1 MTRTGFACS
10 ARLPLLLLTTLPAAA
25 IAFTALTVTTSTPTQ
40 AASFKSCAAN
50 VKASVIKSGVSK
62 KVARKAFADVAY
74 DKKVVRFSKAQPE
87 YKTPIW
93 DYIAFLVDDE
103 RIATG
108 RKMMKKHGRTLK
120 AVERAYG
127 VDRYSIAALWGVE
140 SNFGQNQGSFFIPH
154 ALTNLICAGR
164 RAKFWRSELVEAL
177 KLVDRGDLKLKDLYG
192 SWAGA
197 FGQTQFIPSTYRR
210 LAVDF
215 DRDGRRDLVHSVPDA
230 LGSTANYLKRSGWRK
245 GQPWGYEVK
254 LPRGY
259 KGPIGRK
266 GKASVASWS
275 KRGIKKVGGG
285 KLTGSGSAGLIRP
298 AGRNGPAFLVF
309 KNFDALYSYNLA
321 ESYALAISHLSDRM
335 KGGKAFKTAWPTNDP
350 GLSRAQRLDLQHRL
364 NKKGFDVGEPDGKV
378 GPATRAG
385 IRKAEASLGLAV
397 TGRPGMKVYRGLGGK
412 Q

>member
-1 MTRTGFACS
+1 MKRSGIAFFAL
-10 ARLPLLLLTTLPAAA
+10 LPVLMLA
-25 IAFTALTVTTSTPTQ
+25 IAPATPAS
-40 AASFKSCAAN
+40 AASIKKCVSGLR
-50 VKASVIKSGVSK
+50 ASVIKSGVSRR
-62 KVARKAFADVAY
+62 VAKAALKDAAY
-74 DKKVVRFSKAQPE
+74 DEKVVRFSRAQPE

-93 DYIAFLVDDE
+93 DYMAFLVDDE
-103 RIATG
+103 RIRTG
-108 RKMMKKHGRTLK
+108 RQMMKKHGRTLK
-120 AVERAYG
+120 AVEKTYG
-127 VDRYSIAALWGVE
+127 VDRYAIAALWGVE
-140 SNFGQNQGSFFIPH
+140 SNFGEAQGDFFIPH
-154 ALTNLICAGR
+154 ALANLVCAGR

-245 GQPWGYEVK
+245 GQPWGYEVR
-254 LPRGY
+254 LPKGY
-259 KGPIGRK
+259 KGPSGRK
-266 GKASVASWS
+266 RKESIGTWS
-275 KRGIKKVGGG
+275 KRGIKKVDGGRL
-285 KLTGSGSAGLIRP
+285 KGSGKAGLILP
-298 AGRNGPAFLVF
+298 AGKNGPAFLVF

-335 KGGKAFKTAWPTNDP
+335 QGGKPFTKAWPTDDP
-350 GLSRAQRLDLQHRL
+350 GLSRAQRLDLQKRL

-385 IRKAEASLGLAV
+385 IRKAEADLGMKV

-412 Q
+412 L

>member
-1 MTRTGFACS
+1 MTRSAFAI
-10 ARLPLLLLTTLPAAA
+10 LPILLLSAPAVTITTDQAA
-25 IAFTALTVTTSTPTQ
+25 
-40 AASFKSCAAN
+40 AASFKSCVAGIR
-50 VKASVIKSGVSK
+50 ASVVKSGVK
-62 KVARKAFADVAY
+62 KKTAKAALADAAY
-74 DKKVVRFSKAQPE
+74 DEKVVRFSRAQPE

-93 DYIAFLVDDE
+93 DYMAFLVDDE

-127 VDRYSIAALWGVE
+127 VDRYYIAALWGVE
-140 SNFGQNQGSFFIPH
+140 SNFGEAQGSFFIPH
-154 ALTNLICAGR
+154 ALSNLICAGR
-164 RAKFWRSELVEAL
+164 RAKFWRSELVEVL
-177 KLVDRGDLKLKDLYG
+177 KLVDRGDLRMKDLYG

-245 GQPWGYEVK
+245 GQAWGYEVR

-259 KGPIGRK
+259 KGPSGRK
-266 GKASVASWS
+266 NKASVASWS

-285 KLTGSGSAGLIRP
+285 KLTGSGSAGLIYP
-298 AGRNGPAFLVF
+298 AGKNGPAFLVF

-321 ESYALAISHLSDRM
+321 ESYALAISHLADRM
-335 KGGKAFKTAWPTNDP
+335 QGGKAFKKAWPTDDP
-350 GLSRAQRLDLQHRL
+350 GLSREQRLDLQRRL
-364 NKKGFDVGEPDGKV
+364 NKKGFNVGEPDGKV

-385 IRKAEASLGLAV
+385 IRQAEASLGMKQ
-397 TGRPGMKVYRGLGGK
+397 TGRAGMKVYKALGGRK
-412 Q
+412 